1 MSKINLT
8 KAWNKSAL
16 PYEDPDISPPIVN
29 VFAIDTSGNQMQ
41 QRERN
46 NIAAQGGPLN
56 FGSHDGGKADSR
68 SSRKGT
74 DSGFLSEWL
83 QLMSPSY
90 QRSYHQFME
99 TADDAMKFYDEYRD
113 ELSDMKAELEEFKAY
128 YDKNTIRLSD
138 GRRVYV
144 DENGGYTYQDAYGNW
159 NKLED
164 SAVAEAKAKH
174 QILGDQAITN
184 TQKIRLDELEAE
196 VLYEDAATDSDRQQ
210 ILKYKEAAA
219 NGEMSEEEIKES
231 QDDIESRRKEREE
244 RRERLEA
251 KRDQISQDVKPDR
264 DLKENELT
272 GSNRNDKVL
281 GGNLRDQ
288 SNSQQTLPPAPIG

>member
-8 KAWNKSAL
+8 KAWNKSTL
-16 PYEDPDISPPIVN
+16 LSDDPDISLPIVN

-56 FGSHDGGKADSR
+56 FGSHDGGRADSR

-74 DSGFLSEWL
+74 DSRILSEWL

-90 QRSYHQFME
+90 QRAYHQFME
-99 TADDAMKFYDEYRD
+99 TADSAIEFYDQFDR
-113 ELSDMKAELEEFKAY
+113 ELDQMKAELEGFKAEY
-128 YDKNTIRLSD
+128 EKRTIRLSD

-144 DENGGYTYQDAYGNW
+144 AEDGGYVYQDAYGNW

-164 SAVAEAKAKH
+164 SAIAEAKAKH
-174 QILGDQAITN
+174 QILDDRAITE
-184 TQKIRLDELEAE
+184 TQKVRLDEFENEL
-196 VLYEDAATDSDRQQ
+196 LYEEAAGDSDREQ
-210 ILKYKEAAA
+210 ILKYKESAA
-219 NGEMSEEEIKES
+219 NGDMSEGELKES

-251 KRDQISQDVKPDR
+251 KRDQISQDIKPAR

-281 GGNLRDQ
+281 GGNLSDQ
-288 SNSQQTLPPAPIG
+288 PGSQHTLPPAPMG